1 MTLPKRTASTVPIV
15 NDLSSPSGRMSKRAR
30 TAAEKRI
37 ESELFG
43 PGGIDAAVAPRV
55 RQPTKAAY
63 LLGRAASLRDWA
75 TRQSTERRACKYYE
89 EAERCEA
96 EAAALDN

>member
-1 MTLPKRTASTVPIV
+1 MPLPKRTADTMSDAIA
-15 NDLSSPSGRMSKRAR
+15 LGSPSGRTSKRGR
-30 TAAEKRI
+30 KAAEERL
-37 ESELFG
+37 SLALFG
-43 PGGIDAAVAPRV
+43 PGGLATPVV
-55 RQPTKAAY
+55 KQPTKAAY

-96 EAAALDN
+96 EAAALDD